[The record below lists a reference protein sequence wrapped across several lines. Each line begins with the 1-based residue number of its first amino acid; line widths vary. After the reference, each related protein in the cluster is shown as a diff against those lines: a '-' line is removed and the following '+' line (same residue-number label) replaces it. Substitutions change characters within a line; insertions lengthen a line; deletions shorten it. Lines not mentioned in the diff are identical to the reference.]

1 MCPEQVLQFWTAGI
15 RVGVPPKIN
24 SFIRRLSLDIAIFDR
39 SQEEEWNIAF
49 GGIAHDLQFLQ
60 YVYLEIEMNPYE
72 DHDLKEW
79 HSSKPSQNSFLY
91 DLRKLGDLELKDVSI
106 TLSDSRVLE
115 SDREAQGSP
124 EELKQNRW
132 TMAQKQEWAAYFTRV
147 LLRQKYSKPAAA
159 DDS

>member
-1 MCPEQVLQFWTAGI
+1 M
-15 RVGVPPKIN
+15 
-24 SFIRRLSLDIAIFDR
+24 
-39 SQEEEWNIAF
+39 AF
-49 GGIAHDLQFLQ
+49 GGIAQDLQFLK

-91 DLRKLGDLELKDVSI
+91 DLRKLANLELKDVTI
-106 TLSDSRVLE
+106 TLSDSRLLN
-115 SDREAQGSP
+115 SDRENHGSP
-124 EELKQNRW
+124 EELKQNQW

-147 LLRQKYSKPAAA
+147 LLRQEYSKPAAA